1 MRTFHEY
8 QLDEIKV
15 RLEGLLPLTRKIET
29 IHIHHT
35 AEPNKGNYK
44 GLETIESIY
53 RYHTRRRGWS
63 DIGYHWII
71 SPEGTIWAGRDL
83 NRDPASI
90 INYNSKALAI
100 ALIGNFDIEILEK
113 PQKTT
118 ALGLTRFLLTTFQ
131 LEAQKSVIFHKEKS
145 ATACPGKNIKKE
157 EFLSWLQWKAELVNV
172 QIRPIEINRKGK
184 IYKGHIFE
192 NKAYIEVREF
202 LEDIGE
208 NVRWVDEKVIIS

>member
-8 QLDEIKV
+8 QLDEVKV
-15 RLEGLLPLTRKIET
+15 RLQGLLPLTRKIET

-53 RYHTRRRGWS
+53 RYHTRTRGWS
-63 DIGYHWII
+63 DIGYHWIV
-71 SPEGTIWAGRDL
+71 SPEGKIWAGRDP

-90 INYNSKALAI
+90 KNYNSEAIAI
-100 ALIGNFDIEILEK
+100 ALIGNFDVEILEE

-118 ALGLTRFLLTTFQ
+118 ALELIRFLLTIFQ
-131 LEAQKSVIFHKEKS
+131 LDAQRSVLFHKEKS
-145 ATACPGKNIKKE
+145 VTACPGRNIKKE
-157 EFLSWLQWKAELVNV
+157 EFLSWLERKTQLLNV
-172 QIRPIEINRKGK
+172 QIRPIEISRKGK
-184 IYKGHIFE
+184 IYQGHIFE
-192 NKAYIEVREF
+192 DKAYVEVREL

-208 NVRWVDEKVIIS
+208 DVLWVDEKVIIS